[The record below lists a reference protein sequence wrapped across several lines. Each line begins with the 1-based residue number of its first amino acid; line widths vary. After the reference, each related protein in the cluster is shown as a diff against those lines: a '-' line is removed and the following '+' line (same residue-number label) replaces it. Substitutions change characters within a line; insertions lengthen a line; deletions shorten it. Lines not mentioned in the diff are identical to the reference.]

1 MHVGKNTSNRIPVY
15 SIAYAIR
22 ETRTFPPNQQP
33 YLHYQSLQCLF
44 IALVSYRTDV
54 WGQKD
59 IAEDSWM
66 LQYRQL
72 CHAPRSVKVKA
83 DISEV
88 KLLTKKMTAEKKFKC
103 LSFYSFLFFFFF
115 VIVCLVAVLSSK
127 LCAQIYW
134 SASFSIWWRVRNKR
148 NVRQCLCF
156 IIALNNSLP
165 GREKNLSIFSKNL
178 WFFFLQDSVVFGSA
192 LNIKFGHLVTFK

>member
-1 MHVGKNTSNRIPVY
+1 MTCQSNICMLARILPTESLFTALLMLFVKQEP
-15 SIAYAIR
+15 S
-22 ETRTFPPNQQP
+22 PPNQQP

-66 LQYRQL
+66 LQYRQV
-72 CHAPRSVKVKA
+72 CHASRSVKVKA
-83 DISEV
+83 DISEL
-88 KLLTKKMTAEKKFKC
+88 KLLTKRMTAEKKFKC

-127 LCAQIYW
+127 L
-134 SASFSIWWRVRNKR
+134 
-148 NVRQCLCF
+148 LCSSLSGEESG
-156 IIALNNSLP
+156 IKEMLDNAYAL
-165 GREKNLSIFSKNL
+165 
-178 WFFFLQDSVVFGSA
+178 
-192 LNIKFGHLVTFK
+192 